1 MGVAAIVSTTIQK
14 ETGNSQSL
22 DKYSRSK
29 MGDHNKKVS
38 LGEADNHIVKP
49 DKESPRFNRAVKVLA
64 RLVIAER
71 AAMLAKTQALDLRG
85 SDGEGLGF
93 GVVGRNATGG
103 QGA

>member
-1 MGVAAIVSTTIQK
+1 
-14 ETGNSQSL
+14 
-22 DKYSRSK
+22 

-64 RLVIAER
+64 RLVLAER

-85 SDGEGLGF
+85 SDGEGP
-93 GVVGRNATGG
+93 ATGLWG
-103 QGA
+103 EMPRVAKEHEASLGADGDGILSPDEP